1 MKSKEELG
9 HKEDI
14 TKLRHQYVQMVPS
27 KVITDQKIKLVQYR
41 EQQAQNTLFKYREI
55 M

>member
-1 MKSKEELG
+1 MKSKEHG

-27 KVITDQKIKLVQYR
+27 KVITDQKIKLVQYKR
-41 EQQAQNTLFKYREI
+41 TAGTEYTV
-55 M
+55 